1 MNRPLPDPAY
11 RLQVAV
17 LNREVYKLADRAGVL
32 GSARKY
38 RPEWTLQDVEQ
49 ELIAY
54 LLHLTKNTKSG
65 WDPKR
70 GAFSTWVTL
79 AATGWV
85 CKLGRR
91 KGDPASP
98 GCADDDDADDWTD
111 TAGTPEDQ
119 LEAKQTAQEALR
131 GRPQ

>member
-1 MNRPLPDPAY
+1 MSRPLPEPSY

-17 LNREVYKLADRAGVL
+17 LNREIYRIADRAGILV
-32 GSARKY
+32 SAKKY

-54 LLHLTKNTKSG
+54 LLHLTKNTTSG

-70 GAFSTWVTL
+70 GAFTTWVTL
-79 AATGWV
+79 ASTGWV

-98 GCADDDDADDWTD
+98 GCEDDEDWTD
-111 TAGTPEDQ
+111 TSGTPEDQ
-119 LEAKQTAQEALR
+119 LEAKQTAQEVLR

>member
-1 MNRPLPDPAY
+1 MSRPLPEPSY

-17 LNREVYKLADRAGVL
+17 LNREIYRIADRSGILV
-32 GSARKY
+32 SAKKY

-49 ELIAY
+49 ELITY

-65 WDPKR
+65 WNPQR
-70 GAFSTWVTL
+70 GAFTTWVTL

-98 GCADDDDADDWTD
+98 GFEDVEDWTD

-119 LEAKQTAQEALR
+119 LEAKQTAQEVLR